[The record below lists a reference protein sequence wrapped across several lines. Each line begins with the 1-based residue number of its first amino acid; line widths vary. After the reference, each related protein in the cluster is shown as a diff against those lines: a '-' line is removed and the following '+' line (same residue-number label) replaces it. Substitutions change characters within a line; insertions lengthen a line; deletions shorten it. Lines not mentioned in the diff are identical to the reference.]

1 MPYSDLDLAVISL
14 VVFAYCLLSRRL
26 ARTAISGPLVFVLL
40 GLILGPSNLGWL
52 NISVDSELLRRL
64 AEITLGLVLFTDAA
78 ALDWPLL
85 SKNARLPLRLLLIG
99 LPLSIFLGFVVAYLM
114 LPQLGIVEAAL
125 LAVVLAPTDAALGQA
140 VTTNP
145 EVPQAIREDL
155 NVESG
160 LNDGICVPLLLC
172 LLGIATG
179 HFDQINGPKDA
190 LLNFIHL
197 LVSELGIGIA
207 IGGCVGILGCW
218 LRDLAQKR
226 EWIATDWRPLITVA
240 LALSSFTLA
249 QTLEGSGFIA
259 CFIAGLLY
267 GIRSPKDLKE
277 DEMVASLSM
286 GDMLALLTWVLFGS
300 AMLPDALRHITISSI
315 IYGVFSLTVVR
326 ILPVAIATGGL
337 GIDKWTKLFV
347 GWFGPRGL
355 ASIVFVVMVVDAAI
369 PNSQII
375 LTTTTIAILLSVIA
389 HGITA
394 NWLSISYGRWERN
407 HVN

>member
-26 ARTAISGPLVFVLL
+26 ARTAVSGPLVFVAL

-52 NISVDSELLRRL
+52 RISVDSELLRRL

-78 ALDWPLL
+78 ALDWPVLR
-85 SKNARLPLRLLLIG
+85 KNARLPLRLLLIG
-99 LPLSIFLGFVVAYLM
+99 LPLSIFVGFAVAHLM

-145 EVPQAIREDL
+145 EVPEAIREDL

-172 LLGIATG
+172 LLGIAAG
-179 HFDQINGPKDA
+179 HVDQINSPKDA
-190 LLNFIHL
+190 LLNFSHL
-197 LVSELGIGIA
+197 LVSELGIGLG
-207 IGGCVGILGCW
+207 IGACVGILGCW
-218 LRDLAQKR
+218 LRDLAQNR
-226 EWIATDWRPLITVA
+226 QWIAADWRPLITVA
-240 LALSSFTLA
+240 LALSSYTLA

-267 GIRSPKDLKE
+267 GIRSSKELKE

-300 AMLPDALRHITISSI
+300 AMVPDALNNITFANIT
-315 IYGVFSLTVVR
+315 YGVLSLSLVR
-326 ILPVAIATGGL
+326 IVPVAIATGGIGL
-337 GIDKWTKLFV
+337 DNWTKLFV

-369 PNSQII
+369 PNSQTI
-375 LTTTTIAILLSVIA
+375 LTTTTITILLSVIA

-394 NWLSISYGRWERN
+394 NWLSIYYGRWERN
-407 HVN
+407 HTA

>member
-26 ARTAISGPLVFVLL
+26 ARTAVSGPLVFVAL

-52 NISVDSELLRRL
+52 RISVDSELLRRL

-78 ALDWPLL
+78 ALDWPVLR
-85 SKNARLPLRLLLIG
+85 KNARLPLRLLLIG
-99 LPLSIFLGFVVAYLM
+99 LPLSIFVGFAVAHLM

-145 EVPQAIREDL
+145 EVPEAIREDL

-172 LLGIATG
+172 LLGIAAG
-179 HFDQINGPKDA
+179 HVDQINSPKDA
-190 LLNFIHL
+190 LLNFSHL
-197 LVSELGIGIA
+197 LVSELGIGLG
-207 IGGCVGILGCW
+207 IGACVGILGCW
-218 LRDLAQKR
+218 LRDLAQNR
-226 EWIATDWRPLITVA
+226 QWIAADWRPLITVA
-240 LALSSFTLA
+240 LALSSYTPA

-267 GIRSPKDLKE
+267 GIRSSKELKE

-286 GDMLALLTWVLFGS
+286 GDILALLTWVLFGS
-300 AMLPDALRHITISSI
+300 AMVPDALNNITFANIT
-315 IYGVFSLTVVR
+315 YGVLSLTLVR
-326 ILPVAIATGGL
+326 ILPVAIATGGIGL
-337 GIDKWTKLFV
+337 DNWTKLFV

-369 PNSQII
+369 PNSQTI
-375 LTTTTIAILLSVIA
+375 LTTTTITILLSVIA

-394 NWLSISYGRWERN
+394 NWLSIYYGRWERN
-407 HVN
+407 HTS

>member
-26 ARTAISGPLVFVLL
+26 ARTAVSGPLVFVAL

-52 NISVDSELLRRL
+52 RISVDSELLRRL

-78 ALDWPLL
+78 ALDWPVLR
-85 SKNARLPLRLLLIG
+85 KNARLPLRLLLIG
-99 LPLSIFLGFVVAYLM
+99 LPLSIFVGFAVAHLM

-125 LAVVLAPTDAALGQA
+125 LAVVLAPTDAALCQA

-145 EVPQAIREDL
+145 EVPEAIREDL

-172 LLGIATG
+172 LLGIAAG
-179 HFDQINGPKDA
+179 HVDQINSPKDA
-190 LLNFIHL
+190 LLNFSHL
-197 LVSELGIGIA
+197 LVSELGIGLG
-207 IGGCVGILGCW
+207 IGACVGILGCW
-218 LRDLAQKR
+218 LRDLAQNR
-226 EWIATDWRPLITVA
+226 QWIAADWRPLITVA
-240 LALSSFTLA
+240 LALSSYTLA

-267 GIRSPKDLKE
+267 GIRSSKELKE

-300 AMLPDALRHITISSI
+300 AMVPDALNNITFANIT
-315 IYGVFSLTVVR
+315 YGVLSLTLVR
-326 ILPVAIATGGL
+326 IVPVAIATGGIGL
-337 GIDKWTKLFV
+337 DNWTKLFV

-369 PNSQII
+369 PNSQTI
-375 LTTTTIAILLSVIA
+375 LTTTTITILLSVIA

-394 NWLSISYGRWERN
+394 NWLSIYYGRWERN
-407 HVN
+407 HTA